1 MNALLNSANSR
12 LRRTKPLPTLG
23 FDPQSAYK
31 NAHQELFK
39 FLHNGFAML
48 GAAIVLIC
56 LVLLFNPNLL
66 KTGEAKL
73 IGWLQTRQTSLDLDD
88 YKGQASI
95 IPSGLLVNLPE
106 TALDASERA
115 TATDPADLPKQQAA
129 VAFWISKKYK
139 VAPEPVAALVEEA
152 YKLGTKVKLDPTL
165 ILAIMAIESG
175 FNPFAQSP
183 VGAQGLMQVMT
194 KIHSDKYENFGGKL
208 AAFDPVTNLRVGVK
222 VLQESIARAGGS
234 IEGGLKQ
241 YVGAANLP
249 HDDGYGSKV
258 LSEYNALH
266 RVATGR
272 PAPIVAS
279 AGLPATTTLDMSN
292 LKDQPENIPTKASGE
307 DQNLAKKS
315 ELLAKL

>member
-1 MNALLNSANSR
+1 M
-12 LRRTKPLPTLG
+12 
-23 FDPQSAYK
+23 
-31 NAHQELFK
+31 
-39 FLHNGFAML
+39 
-48 GAAIVLIC
+48 
-56 LVLLFNPNLL
+56 
-66 KTGEAKL
+66 
-73 IGWLQTRQTSLDLDD
+73 
-88 YKGQASI
+88 
-95 IPSGLLVNLPE
+95 
-106 TALDASERA
+106 
-115 TATDPADLPKQQAA
+115 
-129 VAFWISKKYK
+129 
-139 VAPEPVAALVEEA
+139 VEEA

-266 RVATGR
+266 RVANGR
-272 PAPIVAS
+272 PAPIIAS
-279 AGLPATTTLDMSN
+279 NSAPAITLQDVSN
-292 LKDQPENIPTKASGE
+292 IKDQVENIPTKATGD